1 MYGKMKGMKGVT
13 KAKYEKAEMKESKRE
28 KMMEL
33 GIMPATKGMKK
44 PMKKVAKKK

>member
-1 MYGKMKGMKGVT
+1 MYGKMKGVSKKT
-13 KAKYEKAEMKESKRE
+13 YAKAEAKESKRE

-33 GIMPATKGMKK
+33 GIMPAPKGMKK